1 MGWALLIG
9 AVLPRRKRSRLH
21 ACCQSAV
28 VLLNFGI
35 IVLLMLP
42 SLHVHVSTKIPG
54 KLGKDYYAVATA
66 HAALRGVTDIAGLYI
81 LLAAGTNILPHRF
94 RFAQ

>member
-1 MGWALLIG
+1 
-9 AVLPRRKRSRLH
+9 
-21 ACCQSAV
+21 
-28 VLLNFGI
+28 LLNFGI